1 MRSKIS
7 SIVANLP
14 TAILFISSNSLTHNY
29 PAKIFMPFS
38 SRRFK
43 WTSKGDPSAISL
55 TAVFQQIM
63 AASPSPFFE
72 RVSKRL
78 TRISKP
84 RVSSPRP
91 MPSDPKINTFLLGSF
106 KISSLPIKNRSMPF
120 PIDEGFLHIHHG
132 IRHQFHKAS
141 VVDAIFLP
149 QIIAAQNISNG
160 TFAVGT
166 RRAHIFS
173 DTWI

>member
-14 TAILFISSNSLTHNY
+14 TAILFISSNSLTQSY

-43 WTSKGDPSAISL
+43 WPSKGDPSAISL

-63 AASPSPFFE
+63 AAGPSSLFE

-78 TRISKP
+78 TKISKP
-84 RVSSPRP
+84 RVSSP
-91 MPSDPKINTFLLGSF
+91 MPILSDPKINTFLLGSF
-106 KISSLPIKNRSMPF
+106 KGFSLYIENRSMPLPLDKWLF
-120 PIDEGFLHIHHG
+120 HIYQRIH
-132 IRHQFHKAS
+132 HQFHKAS
-141 VVDAIFLP
+141 IINAMFLP
-149 QIIAAQNISNG
+149 
-160 TFAVGT
+160 
-166 RRAHIFS
+166 
-173 DTWI
+173 